1 MFVSARLGSI
11 PVLFGILSAARILA
25 ADPAPAVVVAP
36 WPHERGDLVPDPA
49 ITWGRLPN
57 GLRYAVRSN
66 AEPRGRISLCL
77 LVDAGSRLERDDQQ
91 GYAHFVEHMAFK
103 GTRHFPAG
111 TLIKT
116 LQRHGMAF
124 GAEVSAFT
132 TLTATYY
139 NLDLAGNS
147 EENLAEGLQVLRDF
161 ADGITFGPEEIR
173 TERGVIVS
181 EWRTRESGSERIG
194 WARLATLY
202 AHTLLARRKPIGE
215 IDSINRADR
224 AGLVGFYES
233 WYRPGRMVLI
243 AVGDA
248 NPGVLAGQIER
259 CFGDLKSRRPTVPEP
274 AMGTAGTDPGV
285 HPVLFTETET
295 GGGIATEIACVQ
307 AQILPP
313 TLASFRTQLARSE
326 ACDILGMRLRTEV
339 KKDRVAFGSAGAM
352 FNETFDR
359 FTEAS
364 ASIDS
369 RSGNWM
375 RALVTLEHEL
385 RRALLHGFTGSE
397 VALSTK
403 TGLASYRYS
412 AERAPTRH
420 SEELTAEILG
430 NLMAGRVT
438 QAPAA
443 MLSQAEPI
451 LDSLTPQECLDAFRA
466 LWPEDRRIILVCG
479 GLALRDPE
487 KEIGEIYE
495 SSHRF
500 PLPENSEAARDQ
512 FAYTTFGPAGAVA
525 ERKHVDD
532 LDIHLVR
539 FANGVRLSLKRTD
552 YVAGTVVLRLRIG
565 GGMSSEPPDKP
576 GLGLLAGACFMESA
590 LGRHDSDA
598 VNRIVRGSSVSLG
611 FGTEDDA
618 FVFTG
623 GTDTAHLRLVL
634 QLITAYLTDPGW
646 REEGWDNAMG
656 RLGTYYSTVS
666 NDTTAFANAVGPKIV
681 SNRDPRYGLP
691 RFDDL
696 QRRTAAEVKTW
707 LGSQLESGPI
717 EIGVAGD
724 MDVEAAIAV
733 VAETLGTL
741 PSRPA
746 RSTLQPRAVHPPAK
760 SETVES
766 IIASRNPKATVW
778 IAWIFPGLEDV
789 AVSRRAGVL
798 AEVLGDRIRTKIR
811 EELGATYDAN
821 TSKWESEADP
831 RFGLLIAQM
840 TTPPGEARRLAALV
854 RRIAAEL
861 VVSGVTEDEFQR
873 ARQPILAD
881 LEQELRNNSYWIYK
895 VLDRAQERPARLDW
909 PRTRN
914 RDYRAMTRAEVS
926 ALARQCL
933 DSSRTFSLIVLPR
946 SKK

>member
-1 MFVSARLGSI
+1 MTSR
-11 PVLFGILSAARILA
+11 RI
-25 ADPAPAVVVAP
+25 
-36 WPHERGDLVPDPA
+36 RA

-91 GYAHFVEHMAFK
+91 GYSHFVEHMAFK
-103 GTRHFPAG
+103 GTRQFPAG
-111 TLIKT
+111 TLVKT

-139 NLDLAGNS
+139 NLNLAGNS
-147 EENLAEGLQVLRDF
+147 HESLAEGLQVLRDF
-161 ADGITFGPEEIR
+161 ADGIIFGPEEIR
-173 TERGVIVS
+173 TERGVILS
-181 EWRTRESGSERIG
+181 EWRTRESGSERTG

-202 AHTLLARRKPIGE
+202 AHTSLARRKPIGE

-224 AGLVGFYES
+224 AGLVEFYES
-233 WYRPGRMVLI
+233 WYRPERMVLI

-248 NPGVLAGQIER
+248 KSEFLAAQIQR
-259 CFGDLKSRRPTVPEP
+259 SFGDLQSRRPAVPES
-274 AMGTAGTDPGV
+274 AVGSAGTDPGV
-285 HPVLFTETET
+285 HPVLFTETEG
-295 GGGIATEIACVQ
+295 GGGISTEIACVQ
-307 AQILPP
+307 TQALPP
-313 TLASFRTQLARSE
+313 TLASLRTQLARAV
-326 ACDILGMRLRTEV
+326 ACDILGMRLQTEV
-339 KKDRVAFGSAGAM
+339 KKDSVSFGGAGAT
-352 FNETFDR
+352 FNETFER

-364 ASIDS
+364 AYIES
-369 RSGNWM
+369 RAGNWM

-385 RRALLHGFTGSE
+385 RRALRHGFTTSE
-397 VALSTK
+397 VALSTS
-403 TGLASYRYS
+403 TGLASCRYS
-412 AERAPTRH
+412 AERAATRH

-443 MLSQAEPI
+443 HLALVEPI
-451 LDSLTPQECLDAFRA
+451 FNSLTPQECLDAFRA

-479 GLALRDPE
+479 GLKLRDPA

-500 PLPENSEAARDQ
+500 PLPENDEAARDQ
-512 FAYTTFGPAGAVA
+512 FAYTNFGPAGAVA

-539 FANGVRLSLKRTD
+539 FANGVRLNLKRTD

-565 GGMSSEPPDKP
+565 GGMSSEPPGKP

-623 GTDTAHLRLVL
+623 GTDTVHLRLLL

-646 REEGWDNAMG
+646 REQGWSNAAG
-656 RLGTYYSTVS
+656 HLDPYYSTVG
-666 NDTTAFANAVGPKIV
+666 NDTTAFANAVGMKIV

-696 QRRTAAEVKTW
+696 QRRTASEVKTW
-707 LGSQLESGPI
+707 LGPQLESGPVEVGI
-717 EIGVAGD
+717 VGD
-724 MDVEAAIAV
+724 MDIEAAIALA
-733 VAETLGTL
+733 AETLGTL

-746 RSTLQPRAVHPPAK
+746 RSTLQPRAVHPLAK
-760 SETVES
+760 SEMVES
-766 IIASRNPKATVW
+766 IIASHNPKATVW

-789 AVSRRAGVL
+789 VVSRRAGVL

-811 EELGATYDAN
+811 EELGATYDA
-821 TSKWESEADP
+821 TAGKWESEADP

-840 TTPPGEARRLAALV
+840 TTPPGEARRLATLV

-861 VVSGVTEDEFQR
+861 VKGGVTEDEFQR

-914 RDYRAMTRAEVS
+914 HDYQGMTRDEVS

-933 DSSRTFSLIVLPR
+933 DPNRTFSFIVLP
-946 SKK
+946 KT